1 MSFVTALVE
10 NIRGVPCGVLEM
22 LMSKG
27 WVSDNLTA
35 EQRAK
40 LDDDM
45 AEYTDSL
52 FGESKEPKEVKKD
65 KKAKPQ
71 VAAAPPTV
79 ITREYLE
86 TLTVPK
92 LREVGKECA
101 AIKGRKPRAEII
113 TLLVEYFG
121 TAPAEE
127 GSEDE
132 LHPEPV
138 PVITKVK
145 KAKAEVKEPKAKAP
159 KKPKGKKEAKEAKE
173 EAKEDEEPAVTVRSW
188 YRPDEM
194 DKPVSERTKY
204 YIDPLTNNLYD
215 PENPDEPIGKW
226 DDEEQ
231 EIIPLM

>member
-27 WVSDNLTA
+27 WVSDRLTA
-35 EQRAK
+35 EQREK
-40 LDDDM
+40 LNADM

-52 FGESKEPKEVKKD
+52 FGESKEAKKE

-101 AIKGRKPRAEII
+101 TIKGRKPRAEII

-121 TAPAEE
+121 AAEAEAE

-132 LHPEPV
+132 LHAEPV
-138 PVITKVK
+138 PVIEKPK
-145 KAKAEVKEPKAKAP
+145 KAAKAKAEPKAKKE
-159 KKPKGKKEAKEAKE
+159 KKPKGKAKEAE
-173 EAKEDEEPAVTVRSW
+173 EEEPAVTVRSW